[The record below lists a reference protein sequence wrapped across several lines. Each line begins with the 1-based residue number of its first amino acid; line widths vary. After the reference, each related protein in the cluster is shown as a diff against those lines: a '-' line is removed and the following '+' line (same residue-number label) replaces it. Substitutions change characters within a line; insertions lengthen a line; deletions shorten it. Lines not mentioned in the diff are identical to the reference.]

1 MAQIAVWTILVY
13 ALVVAAGGVVGYIK
27 AKSQKSLI
35 AGLLSGTALLVA
47 WFFEM
52 KTPTV
57 GLAIASAMAAVLLL
71 IFITRFVSTRKF
83 MPAGMMMFLNL
94 AATIFFL
101 LGWLK
106 FA

>member
-13 ALVVAAGGVVGYIK
+13 ALIVAAGGVVGYIK

-35 AGLLSGTALLVA
+35 AGLLSSTALLVA
-47 WFFEM
+47 WFFAM
-52 KTPTV
+52 KTPTL